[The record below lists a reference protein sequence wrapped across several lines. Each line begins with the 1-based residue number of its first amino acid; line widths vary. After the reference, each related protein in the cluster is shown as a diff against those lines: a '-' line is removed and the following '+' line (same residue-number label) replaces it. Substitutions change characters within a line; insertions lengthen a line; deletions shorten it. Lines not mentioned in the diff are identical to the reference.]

1 MNLPR
6 GQGAY
11 SEYVTVDALKG
22 AFAMPDDLPVEAAA
36 SFFVNPY
43 TAYGIFDTA
52 KSHGAKA
59 FIHTAA
65 ASQLGQMLVK
75 LMNGD
80 PSNKIELIN
89 VVRRAEQVEILKSL
103 GAKYVVNTSEE
114 NWKDNLKG
122 LVKELGASLAFDAVA
137 GGMTGDL
144 MDVIPKGGKV
154 YVYGVL
160 AGPMENID
168 PINMIYYKKKLE
180 GFLLSR
186 WLLGGGMLRT
196 VARVRSTTSA
206 VAAGLENGWSK
217 TEFVETTMESMLEDF
232 IQLRKDGFTNKK
244 LCIRL

>member
-89 VVRRAEQVEILKSL
+89 VVELIN
-103 GAKYVVNTSEE
+103 VNTSLEE
-114 NWKDNLKG
+114 R
-122 LVKELGASLAFDAVA
+122 S
-137 GGMTGDL
+137 
-144 MDVIPKGGKV
+144 
-154 YVYGVL
+154 
-160 AGPMENID
+160 
-168 PINMIYYKKKLE
+168 
-180 GFLLSR
+180 SR
-186 WLLGGGMLRT
+186 YDR
-196 VARVRSTTSA
+196 
-206 VAAGLENGWSK
+206 
-217 TEFVETTMESMLEDF
+217 
-232 IQLRKDGFTNKK
+232 
-244 LCIRL
+244 